1 MRSVEGSA
9 VEVLSPL
16 IIDMELDGEK
26 VLQEVCKVICFTHGN
41 IHVSVLFSHI
51 VPASPSFFFFFPD
64 LSYALKELNTR
75 YVFKRIR

>member
-9 VEVLSPL
+9 VDVLSPL

-41 IHVSVLFSHI
+41 IHVSVLFSQI
-51 VPASPSFFFFFPD
+51 IPPSPSLTESHRVIVVSLL
-64 LSYALKELNTR
+64 LSC
-75 YVFKRIR
+75 I